1 MKLADLRRLSIRRQ
15 TRIRFPIR
23 NGMECVITEHGI
35 AQVPGLRAAPD
46 FNLEQELAS
55 AAAFVLEPV
64 ATTTARPR
72 QIPREELTSM
82 IESAG
87 PGAVSEHEDD

>member
-35 AQVPGLRAAPD
+35 AQVPGLRVVPD
-46 FNLEQELAS
+46 FNLEQELAVAS
-55 AAAFVLEPV
+55 AFVLEPV
-64 ATTTARPR
+64 AAPSSR
-72 QIPREELTSM
+72 QVGREQLDAM
-82 IESAG
+82 VASAG
-87 PGAVSEHEDD
+87 PGAAPEHEED